1 MFADCSV
8 HIFCH
13 KIEMLYWICERSQ
26 AVLSSH
32 GLRLI
37 RALSIIWYLALST
50 FFHILINEIELNFDR
65 DDSWEEEIQIYINEV
80 DPVWGGANRCL
91 LYQMSNTDSCEQY
104 DAHVSNTDS
113 CEQYQPM
120 WAIQTHVSSTGP
132 YKQYRLM
139 WVVWGPCEQYRLVW
153 AVQTHVSNTDSFEQN
168 RLMRAIQS
176 HVSNRLMWAILMWT
190 IQTHES
196 NTDSCEQY
204 RLMRA
209 VWDPCEG
216 PCELYSYQQYRL
228 MWAIHSCE
236 QYRLMWAVWDPCE
249 GYEAHVS

>member
-37 RALSIIWYLALST
+37 RALSITWYLALST

-153 AVQTHVSNTDSFEQN
+153 AVQTHVSNTDSYEQY
-168 RLMRAIQS
+168 RLVWAVQT
-176 HVSNRLMWAILMWT
+176 HVSSTGSCEQYETDVRGMKLMSNRLI
-190 IQTHES
+190 S

-204 RLMRA
+204 RLI
-209 VWDPCEG
+209 
-216 PCELYSYQQYRL
+216 
-228 MWAIHSCE
+228 WAKQTHESNTESCE
-236 QYRLMWAVWDPCE
+236 Q
-249 GYEAHVS
+249 